1 MTATSLLEAP
11 PDTTS
16 VAHWLY
22 MQTRTQNEV
31 HPACHKAFQRVT
43 LPKRGLHGEQNT
55 PRFHPALAL
64 LYASHLSSLD
74 LSHLICETK
83 SETYDL

>member
-22 MQTRTQNEV
+22 MQTRTQ
-31 HPACHKAFQRVT
+31 KSIQRVT
-43 LPKRGLHGEQNT
+43 KPFKE
-55 PRFHPALAL
+55 
-64 LYASHLSSLD
+64 
-74 LSHLICETK
+74 
-83 SETYDL
+83 